1 MSGKNKKESILIKIY
16 LIFLFICGIAVWLT
30 IQPANKQKISTDVI
44 LDKKIVD
51 ILVSHNIKQGN
62 ILKQFIRERSSNA
75 MKWNEFYKTI
85 ELNKSAKIKEFEKL
99 FRSLARSMKIGLS
112 RMDNPDSSVTY
123 KFYSPSRTYS
133 NITFA
138 LRKGRR

>member
-1 MSGKNKKESILIKIY
+1 VSGKNKKESILIKIY

-62 ILKQFIRERSSNA
+62 ILKQFIRERSSNS

-112 RMDNPDSSVTY
+112 RMDNPDGSVTY